1 MAAISPASVN
11 NVFGVHSQSM
21 AVQQQRME
29 VLAANLANAD
39 TPNYQARD
47 IDFAKVLAEQQA
59 GAAAA
64 PGALAVTNA
73 GHISGSGGTGGS
85 GAMPALSYRV
95 PLQPSVDGNTVDEQV
110 EQSAFADAA
119 MHYQASLSFL
129 SGDIKSLMTAIT
141 GS

>member
-1 MAAISPASVN
+1 MAAINPVGIN
-11 NVFGVHSQSM
+11 TVFDAHAQSM
-21 AVQQQRME
+21 TVQQQRMD
-29 VLAANLANAD
+29 VLASNLANAD

-47 IDFAKVLAEQQA
+47 IDFAKVLAEQQ
-59 GAAAA
+59 GAQS
-64 PGALAVTNA
+64 PGTLATTDA
-73 GHISGSGGTGGS
+73 QHISGTGSAGGI
-85 GAMPALSYRV
+85 PALDYRI
-95 PLQPSVDGNTVDEQV
+95 PLQPSADGNTVDEQV

>member
-1 MAAISPASVN
+1 MAEVNPLFAMHAS
-11 NVFGVHSQSM
+11 SL

-39 TPNYQARD
+39 TPHYQARD
-47 IDFAKVLAEQQA
+47 IDFGKVLAAQQQ

-64 PGALAVTNA
+64 TPLAATSSGHLAGAPA
-73 GHISGSGGTGGS
+73 SGGL
-85 GAMPALSYRV
+85 PAPSYRI

-119 MHYQASLSFL
+119 LHYRASLSFL
-129 SGDIKSLMTAIT
+129 NGELKGLMTAIT
-141 GS
+141 GQ

>member
-1 MAAISPASVN
+1 MAAINPAGIN
-11 NVFGVHSQSM
+11 AVFGAHAQSM
-21 AVQQQRME
+21 NVQQQRME

-47 IDFAKVLAEQQA
+47 IDFAKVLAEQQD
-59 GAAAA
+59 AAAS
-64 PGALAVTNA
+64 GTLATA
-73 GHISGSGGTGGS
+73 DARHISGAGSGGG
-85 GAMPALSYRV
+85 MPALSYRV

-129 SGDIKSLMTAIT
+129 NGDIKNLMSAIT

>member
-1 MAAISPASVN
+1 MAAITPAGIN
-11 NVFGVHSQSM
+11 NAFGTHKQSM
-21 AVQQQRME
+21 TVQQQRME

-47 IDFAKVLAEQQA
+47 IDFAKVLAEQQQGTA
-59 GAAAA
+59 TSGSTE
-64 PGALAVTNA
+64 LATTNA
-73 GHISGSGGTGGS
+73 RHISGA
-85 GAMPALSYRV
+85 GAGAGMPALSYRV

-119 MHYQASLSFL
+119 LHYQASLSFQ